1 MRILLT
7 GGQGGIGRSIH
18 EILVAEG
25 HEVISPNSNEL
36 DLSKQDVVLEWLE
49 LNSNLE
55 VDALILS
62 AGINSPKYFLE
73 IENEEHTRIQDIN
86 LNSNRE
92 ILKAFLPG
100 MQNRKFGRVIAISSA
115 YASVARGGRSS
126 YSISKAALE
135 ALIRSIALEH
145 APSNIIANSI
155 VPGFIETALTAKN
168 NSQIQIGKIL
178 ERIPMQRFG
187 SPLEVANLV
196 SFLISDK
203 NTYITGQAI
212 RIDGGFSIN

>member
-7 GGQGGIGRSIH
+7 GSRGGIGTSIQ

-25 HEVISPNSNEL
+25 HAVLAPTSGEL
-36 DLSKQDVVLEWLE
+36 DLSNQEVVTNWIK
-49 LNSNLE
+49 LNSHQEIEAVIFCAGTNTPRDFLE
-55 VDALILS
+55 VERAEYS
-62 AGINSPKYFLE
+62 RTLE
-73 IENEEHTRIQDIN
+73 INI
-86 LNSNRE
+86 NSNRE
-92 ILKAFLPG
+92 ILKALLPG
-100 MQNRKFGRVIAISSA
+100 MLNRKFGRIVAISSA
-115 YASVARGGRSS
+115 YATIARDGRSS

-135 ALIRSIALEH
+135 ALIRSIALEN
-145 APSNIIANSI
+145 AESNIIANSI
-155 VPGFIETALTAKN
+155 VPGFIETPLTLKN
-168 NSQIQIGKIL
+168 NTQLQIDKIL

-203 NTYITGQAI
+203 NTYITGQSF

>member
-7 GGQGGIGRSIH
+7 GSRGGIGTSIQ

-25 HEVISPNSNEL
+25 HTVLAPTSKEL
-36 DLSKQDVVLEWLE
+36 DLSKHEVVTDWIK
-49 LNSNLE
+49 LNSYQEIDAVIFCAGTNTPRDFLE
-55 VDALILS
+55 VEYAEYS
-62 AGINSPKYFLE
+62 RTLE
-73 IENEEHTRIQDIN
+73 INI
-86 LNSNRE
+86 NSNRE
-92 ILKAFLPG
+92 ILKALLPG
-100 MQNRKFGRVIAISSA
+100 MLNRKFGRIVAISSA
-115 YASVARGGRSS
+115 YATIARDGRSS

-135 ALIRSIALEH
+135 ALIRSIALEN
-145 APSNIIANSI
+145 AQSNIIANSI
-155 VPGFIETALTAKN
+155 VPGFIETPLTLKN
-168 NSQIQIGKIL
+168 NTQLQIDKIL

-203 NTYITGQAI
+203 NTYITGQSF